1 MIEAIKAAIQAFIIT
16 LVLIIIVIGFN
27 EVQADQFIT
36 MPNGSTCYQQ
46 ANGQM
51 YGCSTPSRAPVQ
63 QPTKRQQFQQEQAVR
78 QNRNGR
84 QTTPTCYYTAYGV
97 QCR

>member
-1 MIEAIKAAIQAFIIT
+1 MIHIIKAAVMAFIIVV
-16 LVLIIIVIGFN
+16 LVIIIVLVVT
-27 EVQADQFIT
+27 EAQADQFIT

-46 ANGQM
+46 SNGQM
-51 YGCSTPSRAPVQ
+51 YGCSTPSKLPVQ

-78 QNRNGR
+78 QNRDNR
-84 QTTPTCYYTAYGV
+84 QVTPTCYYTAYGV